1 MCAIEHTVRLM
12 RWKECAEAGVRIV
25 SCSQICS
32 GEYPESVKR
41 RAQEVDSKCAAGGE
55 TAVLLLDDTKFN
67 VPEMQDHCCPRPC
80 YRSSSTSHA
89 RCPSISSWS

>member
-1 MCAIEHTVRLM
+1 MYAVVHTLQPM

-25 SCSQICS
+25 PCSQSCS
-32 GEYPESVKR
+32 GDPESVKWG
-41 RAQEVDSKCAAGGE
+41 AQEVDSKCVAGGE

-67 VPEMQDHCCPRPC
+67 APEMQDHCCPRPC